1 MRWPTRLCPVKSPP
15 SSRYDARQARQ
26 LREECEAFCRASL
39 ANAARGVTS
48 DPCGCG
54 PTFWRTAA
62 RRSCGAPA
70 SIPAARGA
78 ARASGAARAYLAGE
92 VLTFAE
98 RCGSL
103 EALQHGALVP
113 LEFDLARAGGLER
126 WSPAEWVATVVA
138 ALAAHRRRVLSP

>member
-1 MRWPTRLCPVKSPP
+1 MWVWTNLLAHGSAAQLRRAGEHPC
-15 SSRYDARQARQ
+15 SSRG
-26 LREECEAFCRASL
+26 RA
-39 ANAARGVTS
+39 GE
-48 DPCGCG
+48 
-54 PTFWRTAA
+54 WR
-62 RRSCGAPA
+62 S
-70 SIPAARGA
+70 
-78 ARASGAARAYLAGE
+78 ARAYLAGE